1 MGQYAHVVTTMTYT
15 DGEHTHNTE
24 HIKMHNTRI
33 EQFLLMFHKE
43 YADAESVPQNA
54 LAAFAASATIVNG
67 LLTVV
72 IEAADS
78 VDGQAVTLA
87 LV

>member
-1 MGQYAHVVTTMTYT
+1 
-15 DGEHTHNTE
+15 
-24 HIKMHNTRI
+24 MHNTRI

-54 LAAFAASATIVNG
+54 LAAFAASANIVDG

-78 VDGQAVTLA
+78 VDGQAVNLA